1 MAAPVAGPTA
11 AARELKTL
19 EAPAGTRERSIGELF
34 GQLSDDARSY
44 AAAEAKLYQAIAR
57 RRLGRAR
64 NGAIALVAAA
74 LLANAAL
81 GVLLIGLAL
90 ELALHL
96 NSPALGGLIVTVVV
110 LGIAFLLVR
119 YGAGKLGALGG
130 DPEEQAALKAGE
142 ILP

>member
-1 MAAPVAGPTA
+1 MDS
-11 AARELKTL
+11 
-19 EAPAGTRERSIGELF
+19 PAGTQERSIGELF

-81 GVLLIGLAL
+81 GVLLIGLSL
-90 ELALHL
+90 ELALHVG
-96 NSPALGGLIVTVVV
+96 PALGGLIVTLVV

-119 YGAGKLGALGG
+119 YGAAKLGALGG
-130 DPEEQAALKAGE
+130 DPEELAALNAGAK
-142 ILP
+142 LP

>member
-1 MAAPVAGPTA
+1 MDGPTSH
-11 AARELKTL
+11 
-19 EAPAGTRERSIGELF
+19 PERSIGELF

-57 RRLGRAR
+57 RRVGRAR
-64 NGAIALVAAA
+64 NGVVALVVAA

-81 GVLLIGLAL
+81 SVLLIGLSL
-90 ELALHL
+90 ELALHVG
-96 NSPALGGLIVTVVV
+96 PALGGLIVTLVV

-130 DPEEQAALKAGE
+130 DAEEQAALKAGE
-142 ILP
+142 KLS

>member
-1 MAAPVAGPTA
+1 LDSPV
-11 AARELKTL
+11 
-19 EAPAGTRERSIGELF
+19 GTQERSIGELF

-57 RRLGRAR
+57 RRVGRAR
-64 NGAIALVAAA
+64 NGAIALVVAA

-81 GVLLIGLAL
+81 SVLLIGLSL
-90 ELALHL
+90 ELALHVG
-96 NSPALGGLIVTVVV
+96 PALGGLIVTLVV

-119 YGAGKLGALGG
+119 YGASKLSALGG

-142 ILP
+142 KLS